1 MGNIIVIA
9 VIVIIAFFAVRS
21 SMKHF
26 KGEGGCCGGGG
37 SDQKVEKKVLT
48 GQKLGEKIIHIDGM
62 HCDNCKNSV
71 ERQINKI
78 DGASATVNLRKKI
91 AVVEYDRELDD
102 EDLRKAVER
111 LDFKVTGIESRQQKT
126 TVYG

>member
-1 MGNIIVIA
+1 MGTYIICGIL
-9 VIVIIAFFAVRS
+9 VIVVVAALLGS
-21 SMKHF
+21 KKHF

-37 SDQKVEKKVLT
+37 SDEKVEKKVLT

-78 DGASATVNLRKKI
+78 DGASAMVNLRKKI

-102 EDLRKAVER
+102 EELRKAVER
-111 LDFKVTGIESRQQKT
+111 LDFKVTGIENKQ
-126 TVYG
+126 

>member
-9 VIVIIAFFAVRS
+9 VIVVIAFFAVRS

-37 SDQKVEKKVLT
+37 SDEKVEKKVLT

-78 DGASATVNLRKKI
+78 DGASAMVNLRKKI

-102 EDLRKAVER
+102 EELRKAVER
-111 LDFKVTGIESRQQKT
+111 LDIKVTGIENKQ
-126 TVYG
+126 

>member
-1 MGNIIVIA
+1 MENIIVIA
-9 VIVIIAFFAVRS
+9 VIVVIVFFAARS
-21 SMKHF
+21 SIKHF
-26 KGEGGCCGGGG
+26 KGEGSCCGGGG
-37 SDQKVEKKVLT
+37 SSEKVEKKTLT
-48 GQKLGEKIIHIDGM
+48 GQKLGEKIIHIEGM

-102 EDLRKAVER
+102 EELRKAVER
-111 LDFKVTGIESRQQKT
+111 LDFKVTGIENKQ
-126 TVYG
+126 

>member
-1 MGNIIVIA
+1 MGNIIVIV
-9 VIVIIAFFAVRS
+9 VIVVIAFFAVRS

-37 SDQKVEKKVLT
+37 SEKVEKKVLT

-78 DGASATVNLRKKI
+78 DGASAMVNLRKKI

-111 LDFKVTGIESRQQKT
+111 LDFKVTGIENKQ
-126 TVYG
+126 

>member
-1 MGNIIVIA
+1 
-9 VIVIIAFFAVRS
+9 
-21 SMKHF
+21 
-26 KGEGGCCGGGG
+26 
-37 SDQKVEKKVLT
+37 
-48 GQKLGEKIIHIDGM
+48 M

-111 LDFKVTGIESRQQKT
+111 LDFKVTGIESR
-126 TVYG
+126 

>member
-9 VIVIIAFFAVRS
+9 IILVIVFFAVRS
-21 SMKHF
+21 SMQHF

-37 SDQKVEKKVLT
+37 DEEKVEKKVLE
-48 GQKLGEKIIHIDGM
+48 GAKLGEKIVHIDGM

-78 DGASATVNLRKKI
+78 DGASATVNLRKKL
-91 AVVEYDRELDD
+91 AVVEYDREISN
-102 EDLRKAVER
+102 EALRKAVEC
-111 LDFKVTGIESRQQKT
+111 LDFKVTGIEE
-126 TVYG
+126 G

>member
-1 MGNIIVIA
+1 MGNIIVIV
-9 VIVIIAFFAVRS
+9 VIVVIAFFAVRS

-26 KGEGGCCGGGG
+26 
-37 SDQKVEKKVLT
+37 T

-78 DGASATVNLRKKI
+78 DGASAMVNLRKKI

-111 LDFKVTGIESRQQKT
+111 LDFKVTGIENKQ
-126 TVYG
+126 

>member
-1 MGNIIVIA
+1 MGNIIVIV
-9 VIVIIAFFAVRS
+9 VIVVIAFFAVRS

-37 SDQKVEKKVLT
+37 SDEKVEKKVLT
-48 GQKLGEKIIHIDGM
+48 GEKIIHIDGM
-62 HCDNCKNSV
+62 RCDNCKNSV

-78 DGASATVNLRKKI
+78 DGASAMVNLRKKI

-111 LDFKVTGIESRQQKT
+111 LDFKVTGIENKQ
-126 TVYG
+126 

>member
-1 MGNIIVIA
+1 MGHIIVIA
-9 VIVIIAFFAVRS
+9 VIVVIAFFAVRS

-37 SDQKVEKKVLT
+37 SDEKVEKKVLT

-78 DGASATVNLRKKI
+78 DGASAMVNLRKKI

-102 EDLRKAVER
+102 EELRKAVER
-111 LDFKVTGIESRQQKT
+111 LDFKVTGIENKQ
-126 TVYG
+126 

>member
-1 MGNIIVIA
+1 MGNIIVIV
-9 VIVIIAFFAVRS
+9 VIVVIAFFAVRS

-37 SDQKVEKKVLT
+37 SDEKVEKKVLT

-62 HCDNCKNSV
+62 HCDSCKNSV

-78 DGASATVNLRKKI
+78 DGASATVNLRKKL

-111 LDFKVTGIESRQQKT
+111 LDFKVTGIENKQ
-126 TVYG
+126 